1 MGRITVDLDERSIAR
16 LRQLAE
22 HERRDL
28 RQQAAWMILD
38 GLREGQPEG
47 ETPERRRERQD
58 VAR

>member
-28 RQQAAWMILD
+28 RQQAAWMVVA
-38 GLREGQPEG
+38 GLRELADSEAPD
-47 ETPERRRERQD
+47 RSRERHD
-58 VAR
+58 VSR